1 MPDEPDGGDHARGAG
16 QWGRGV
22 YRGVVERARAGYTS
36 VPMLSPNDQ
45 RRREVLLL
53 TLCALF
59 VGFFVTAEIL
69 GAKLWRFTLFGLTP
83 ASVGLS
89 DDPQAPFVATAGILA
104 FPLTFILTDIINEYF
119 GRRIVRIFTW
129 LAIGVNVILQPVI
142 WGATQVPTIV
152 FTETPTAEVAHQAY
166 TIAFGQTYAIVAASL
181 IAFAVAQFVDAYT
194 FTWLRK
200 KTGGKMLWLRSQ
212 GSTVVSQLID
222 TGIVIFVAF
231 VVIPALLGNPH
242 MGVGTAAVIALTNY
256 VYKFAIAVLITP
268 LLYFVHAA
276 VHGWLGHSVATALAH
291 EAHPTDPD

>member
-1 MPDEPDGGDHARGAG
+1 M
-16 QWGRGV
+16 
-22 YRGVVERARAGYTS
+22 
-36 VPMLSPNDQ
+36 SPSYDPK
-45 RRREVLLL
+45 RREVLLL
-53 TLCALF
+53 ALCALF

-83 ASVGLS
+83 ASVGLA
-89 DDPQAPFVATAGILA
+89 DDPASPFVATAGILA

-129 LAIGVNVILQPVI
+129 LAIAVNVILQPVI
-142 WGATQVPTIV
+142 WGATQVPTVV
-152 FTETPTAEVAHQAY
+152 FTETPSAEVAHQAY
-166 TIAFGQTYAIVAASL
+166 VIAFGQTYAIVAASL

-242 MGVGTAAVIALTNY
+242 MSAGTAAVIALTNY
-256 VYKFAIAVLITP
+256 VYKFAIAVMITP

-276 VHGWLGHSVATALAH
+276 VHGWLGHEGATALAH